1 MGVDRGIHV
10 VLNDKE
16 YEGLQPLAVAKLFQK
31 ITEQENP
38 NLILLGKQVMISQK
52 LLIRS
57 NCERIRPIDLTSLLK
72 ETFVEM
78 LTHCIYTSTRAVIK
92 GCNPSHLSWLS
103 TLAVMGDQSGKLKV
117 ARETINFCKTLRV
130 NLHLLQQV
138 KNLMCQS
145 PLITSFGEP
154 LTCQGSKLATNW
166 SHMRLDF
173 WLCA

>member
-57 NCERIRPIDLTSLLK
+57 NCERIRPIDLLLYRK
-72 ETFVEM
+72 
-78 LTHCIYTSTRAVIK
+78 R
-92 GCNPSHLSWLS
+92 
-103 TLAVMGDQSGKLKV
+103 
-117 ARETINFCKTLRV
+117 
-130 NLHLLQQV
+130 LLW
-138 KNLMCQS
+138 KC
-145 PLITSFGEP
+145 
-154 LTCQGSKLATNW
+154 
-166 SHMRLDF
+166 
-173 WLCA
+173 

>member
-78 LTHCIYTSTRAVIK
+78 LTHCIYTSTRVVIK
-92 GCNPSHLSWLS
+92 GCNP
-103 TLAVMGDQSGKLKV
+103 
-117 ARETINFCKTLRV
+117 
-130 NLHLLQQV
+130 
-138 KNLMCQS
+138 
-145 PLITSFGEP
+145 
-154 LTCQGSKLATNW
+154 
-166 SHMRLDF
+166 
-173 WLCA
+173 

>member
-57 NCERIRPIDLTSLLK
+57 NCERIRPIDFTSLSK

-78 LTHCIYTSTRAVIK
+78 LIHCIYTSTRAVIK
-92 GCNPSHLSWLS
+92 GCNP
-103 TLAVMGDQSGKLKV
+103 
-117 ARETINFCKTLRV
+117 
-130 NLHLLQQV
+130 
-138 KNLMCQS
+138 
-145 PLITSFGEP
+145 
-154 LTCQGSKLATNW
+154 
-166 SHMRLDF
+166 
-173 WLCA
+173 

>member
-57 NCERIRPIDLTSLLK
+57 NVK
-72 ETFVEM
+72 E
-78 LTHCIYTSTRAVIK
+78 
-92 GCNPSHLSWLS
+92 
-103 TLAVMGDQSGKLKV
+103 
-117 ARETINFCKTLRV
+117 
-130 NLHLLQQV
+130 
-138 KNLMCQS
+138 
-145 PLITSFGEP
+145 
-154 LTCQGSKLATNW
+154 
-166 SHMRLDF
+166 
-173 WLCA
+173 

>member
-78 LTHCIYTSTRAVIK
+78 LTQY
-92 GCNPSHLSWLS
+92 N
-103 TLAVMGDQSGKLKV
+103 
-117 ARETINFCKTLRV
+117 TIQYNVLYFERV
-130 NLHLLQQV
+130 DIH
-138 KNLMCQS
+138 
-145 PLITSFGEP
+145 
-154 LTCQGSKLATNW
+154 
-166 SHMRLDF
+166 D
-173 WLCA
+173 

>member
-57 NCERIRPIDLTSLLK
+57 NCERIRPIDLTSLSK
-72 ETFVEM
+72 ETFV
-78 LTHCIYTSTRAVIK
+78 
-92 GCNPSHLSWLS
+92 
-103 TLAVMGDQSGKLKV
+103 
-117 ARETINFCKTLRV
+117 
-130 NLHLLQQV
+130 
-138 KNLMCQS
+138 
-145 PLITSFGEP
+145 
-154 LTCQGSKLATNW
+154 
-166 SHMRLDF
+166 
-173 WLCA
+173 

>member
-92 GCNPSHLSWLS
+92 GCNP
-103 TLAVMGDQSGKLKV
+103 
-117 ARETINFCKTLRV
+117 
-130 NLHLLQQV
+130 
-138 KNLMCQS
+138 
-145 PLITSFGEP
+145 
-154 LTCQGSKLATNW
+154 
-166 SHMRLDF
+166 
-173 WLCA
+173 